1 MYNNSISLDQRFKK
15 LFQDGKLVQ
24 VHVSQWGMSYAL
36 SGTDLKLE
44 KGLKTSEAIPGF
56 ASLGKKKLMPDEVR
70 LKFKRLEANARS
82 FLNQN
87 SHKFPVADAHFV
99 PQRKLPEVIVQL
111 NKLKVAFELATTE
124 FIRDYGVN
132 KQKMLDLYP
141 AHVAS
146 LEPCYPSAAMVAS
159 KFSFSISVYEVAVP
173 SELKEVNL
181 VGIQAE
187 NLAIDEMKK
196 TYQAQMQTQ
205 FQEST
210 AAMENFVKEAT
221 VALRGRVVETFQLIA
236 NKIANREVVTQTNI
250 KSLRS
255 IIEEFDELDFFDDD
269 EVKAKLAE
277 VKQMV
282 NSGSD
287 YRNNADAIT
296 KLQEVVGSVLAT
308 AGKMS
313 DVDAITGQYF
323 RKLDL

>member
-70 LKFKRLEANARS
+70 LTFKRLEANARS

-111 NKLKVAFELATTE
+111 NKLKVAFDLATTE
-124 FIRDYGVN
+124 FILDYGVN

-187 NLAIDEMKK
+187 NLAIAEMKK

-269 EVKAKLAE
+269 AVKAKLAE

>member
-1 MYNNSISLDQRFKK
+1 MYNNTISLDQRFKK

-24 VHVSQWGMSYAL
+24 IHVSQWGMSYAL
-36 SGTDLKLE
+36 RDTDLKLE

-70 LKFKRLEANARS
+70 LTFKRLEANARS
-82 FLNQN
+82 FLNLN

-111 NKLKVAFELATTE
+111 NKLKVAFDLATTE
-124 FIRDYGVN
+124 FIRDYAMN

-146 LEPCYPSAAMVAS
+146 LEPCYPTAAMVAS

-187 NLAIDEMKK
+187 NLAIAEMKK

-250 KSLRS
+250 KSLRT
-255 IIEEFDELDFFDDD
+255 IIEEFDELDFFDDV
-269 EVKAKLAE
+269 EVKTKLAE
-277 VKQMV
+277 VKQIV
-282 NSGSD
+282 NAGSD

-313 DVDAITGQYF
+313 DVDVITGQYF